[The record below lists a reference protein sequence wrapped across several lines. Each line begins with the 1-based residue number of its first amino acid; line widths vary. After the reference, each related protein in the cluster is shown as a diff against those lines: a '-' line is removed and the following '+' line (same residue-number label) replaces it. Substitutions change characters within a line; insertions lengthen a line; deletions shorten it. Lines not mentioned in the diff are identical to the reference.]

1 MRESMKTYIIGI
13 YTWVVLLIPTSCV
26 EWTQFFQLLAAVLGV
41 FLVAWRVWKDI
52 FNKRARRRR
61 EDRKE

>member
-26 EWTQFFQLLAAVLGV
+26 EWTQFLQLLAAILGV
-41 FLVAWRVWKDI
+41 FLVAWRVKRDV
-52 FNKRARRRR
+52 FNSREKRRR
-61 EDRKE
+61 EDKP